1 MSAANIYTL
10 NCFIFNYGLKLN
22 SFRPSFTGVASQS
35 GIPDIS
41 FFNSNLIH
49 HPVSTFTCRILGLS
63 LEKIYRNFRPW
74 WVWKKNSVSLF
85 HKDNTHFKWQKT
97 QRKLTYIKFT
107 WVISE
112 AMNFCPLSEAWL
124 AVKIEVIRIKVMFSE
139 CLAQKWI
146 VYGEYN

>member
-1 MSAANIYTL
+1 MQDTWPFSWENLQKLQTL
-10 NCFIFNYGLKLN
+10 
-22 SFRPSFTGVASQS
+22 V
-35 GIPDIS
+35 
-41 FFNSNLIH
+41 
-49 HPVSTFTCRILGLS
+49 S
-63 LEKIYRNFRPW
+63 LE
-74 WVWKKNSVSLF
+74 KKNSVSLF
-85 HKDNTHFKWQKT
+85 HKDNTHFKWQKI

-139 CLAQKWI
+139 CFAQKWI